1 MTCLGWWSAE
11 ATTFVSGYISET
23 EQAVNGIGF
32 QILQILFMVSNLS
45 RIGVSSYVPPTST
58 YHGCYG

>member
-23 EQAVNGIGF
+23 EQAVNGVGF
-32 QILQILFMVSNLS
+32 QILQILFMVSKCVIRELS
-45 RIGVSSYVPPTST
+45 INSLL
-58 YHGCYG
+58 